1 MDSSG
6 RVCIAR
12 NIVFDEKEFPYSS
25 DPSFSGH
32 SKSQIIHTPYYYMQ
46 PLTVPCVSSDFI
58 SSTYVEPNLSSQEQ
72 APTPSQVNDYVEI
85 IPENLETETSPL
97 HTNTTLE
104 NLVPNES
111 NLNNDK
117 PEPPQ
122 EKPMGHPV
130 ITRSKAGIFK
140 PKIYLAKWEQK
151 DIELLP
157 SCTAQALANKS
168 WNKAMEDEFKALQLN
183 NTWELVEPNKEMKI
197 VGNKWVYKLK
207 YNPDGSIARHKARLV
222 AKGYHQIAGVNYTE
236 TFSPVAK
243 SATVKVVLG
252 LAVNQG
258 WDVNQ
263 IDVNNAYLNGDLNEE
278 VFMDQCK
285 GFVDK
290 KFPNHLC
297 RSKKVLYGLKQ
308 APRTWYEKLRCALPE
323 WGFKNAISDTS
334 LFYTRSRKELVI
346 VLVYVGDI
354 LVTGSEPKQIQGVI
368 EKVKG
373 KFALKELG
381 SLSYFLGR

>member
-1 MDSSG
+1 
-6 RVCIAR
+6 
-12 NIVFDEKEFPYSS
+12 
-25 DPSFSGH
+25 
-32 SKSQIIHTPYYYMQ
+32 MQ

-58 SSTYVEPNLSSQEQ
+58 SSTHVEPNLSSQDQ
-72 APTPSQVNDYVEI
+72 APTPSQVIDYEEI

-117 PEPPQ
+117 PETPQ
-122 EKPMGHPV
+122 EKPIGHPV

-263 IDVNNAYLNGDLNEE
+263 IDVNNA
-278 VFMDQCK
+278 
-285 GFVDK
+285 
-290 KFPNHLC
+290 
-297 RSKKVLYGLKQ
+297 
-308 APRTWYEKLRCALPE
+308 
-323 WGFKNAISDTS
+323 
-334 LFYTRSRKELVI
+334 
-346 VLVYVGDI
+346 
-354 LVTGSEPKQIQGVI
+354 
-368 EKVKG
+368 
-373 KFALKELG
+373 
-381 SLSYFLGR
+381 